1 MADDLHD
8 VAKYLNE
15 MRICFIMLTV
25 TVYVVL
31 AVWLV
36 LFCVRRNR
44 RQVSGGQRRPNRSH
58 WDYQV
63 RKLRLLEIKPGFPQM
78 VLYNRVGSAF
88 SK

>member
-63 RKLRLLEIKPGFPQM
+63 
-78 VLYNRVGSAF
+78 S
-88 SK
+88 